1 MKYAI
6 ITTFMHLTFPI
17 VGFLFLR
24 INFQSLKYVTFPK
37 LNIYFQVALQNAL
50 TMYESATAP

>member
-6 ITTFMHLTFPI
+6 ITIFMHLIFPI
-17 VGFLFLR
+17 FGFLSLR
-24 INFQSLKYVTFPK
+24 ISFQSLKYVTFPK

-50 TMYESATAP
+50 TIYESATAP